1 MIEVVSRIVR
11 HANPL
16 HDTSRSDIAGHGKRH
31 DLFKLQGL
39 KAKLQ
44 RGTRTLCGIPP
55 APIVGCKAPS
65 NLDARREGRLKV
77 WNRQADKSSKRRHA
91 PNLDGPETKA
101 MLIEV
106 CFYPQCE
113 RVTFHTPQDPR
124 QLLHH
129 ARIAIQRRKRRA
141 IGTTPSPQTKTGR
154 FELTRPVMMTHF
166 QWV

>member
-16 HDTSRSDIAGHGKRH
+16 HDTSGSNIAGHGKRH

-44 RGTRTLCGIPP
+44 RGTRTLCGIPA

-77 WNRQADKSSKRRHA
+77 WNRQADKSSKRRNA

-106 CFYPQCE
+106 SFYPQCE
-113 RVTFHTPQDPR
+113 RVTFHTPQDPGQVR
-124 QLLHH
+124 HH
-129 ARIAIQRRKRRA
+129 ARIAIERREWLT
-141 IGTTPSPQTKTGR
+141 IGRVPPPQAKA
-154 FELTRPVMMTHF
+154 
-166 QWV
+166 